1 MSFKMYRSEPLTE
14 LEKRHLRK
22 INGVKQRFAVDNLT
36 SDKPKERD
44 YLCPTNIVHT
54 ISRRKKR
61 GFNGCKMSHENKLL
75 VLARADARLAFFAEL
90 NAVVASGKSVNE
102 AFDLVTGVPSS

>member
-1 MSFKMYRSEPLTE
+1 MFKQYRSEPLTE

-22 INGVKQRFAVDNLT
+22 INGVKQRFAVDNPT

-75 VLARADARLAFFAEL
+75 VLSRADARLEFLRSIGAK
-90 NAVVASGKSVNE
+90 V
-102 AFDLVTGVPSS
+102 